1 MATAHHQCS
10 AEGLEVRG
18 LGLDPIAEPV
28 MLPGMFGAP
37 RALLR
42 HLMLAWGRIGRAP
55 GWYFHAIERWGGM
68 AASGPL
74 TRRLVN
80 GCEVRCDLRQYVD
93 RHIFFIGLYEPVE
106 LYLLM
111 QLLEPGHTVVDGG
124 ANVGLYS
131 IMMSTAVGQGGSVH
145 AFEPVPATHAMLG
158 DNIGRNRLAN
168 VTVSNAALSDQ
179 PGVVSLGLAADK
191 VGNDGA
197 FGVGH
202 QAPVSAVDVTT
213 ITLDEYAVGHHLS
226 RIDFV
231 KLDVEGS
238 ELRAL
243 RGMGEILQRDEPML
257 LVEICQSTARRAG
270 FEVNDILDLL
280 GPLGY
285 RAFVIQESSE
295 RSHYVD
301 SLEDIEQA
309 NVLFHIG
316 PTPSA
321 LEGSWTLKQVLD
333 WARPSGRS

>member
-1 MATAHHQCS
+1 
-10 AEGLEVRG
+10 
-18 LGLDPIAEPV
+18 
-28 MLPGMFGAP
+28 
-37 RALLR
+37 
-42 HLMLAWGRIGRAP
+42 MLAWGRTGRAP
-55 GWYFHAIERWGGM
+55 GWYFNAIERWGGQ
-68 AASGPL
+68 ASNGAL

-80 GCEVRCDLRQYVD
+80 GCEIRCDLRQYVD
-93 RHIFFIGLYEPVE
+93 RHIFFVGLYEPVE

-145 AFEPVPATHAMLG
+145 AFEPVPATHATLG

-202 QAPVSAVDVTT
+202 HAPITAIDVTT
-213 ITLDEYAVGHHLS
+213 ITLDEYAVGHNLN

-238 ELRAL
+238 EFRAL
-243 RGMGEILQRDEPML
+243 RGMLRILKRDEPML
-257 LVEICQSTARRAG
+257 LVEICQATARRAG

-285 RAFVIQESSE
+285 RAFVIQESSD

-301 SLEDIEQA
+301 SLDDIEQA

-316 PTPSA
+316 PTPPA
-321 LEGSWTLKQVLD
+321 LERPWMLKQVLE
-333 WARPSGRS
+333 WARRPGRS